1 MKVLKIS
8 AVVMSAALVLSGCNM
23 SNTAKGG
30 IIGGGSG
37 AVLGGLIGKAAGN
50 TGVGA
55 VIGAAVGTGAGILI
69 GNRMDKVK
77 KQAETVENAKVEEVK
92 DNNGLSAV
100 KCTFDSGI
108 LFNTG
113 KSELSSAAKSSLNDF
128 AQNVLN
134 KNTDVDVAIQGY
146 TDNQGWKNSTAEQSA
161 SKNLDLSRQRAQ
173 AVEAYLK
180 SCGVDGKQ
188 IKKTEGFG
196 EQNPVQDNSTAA
208 GRQQNRRVEIY
219 MYASQ
224 QMIKSAQEGTLQ

>member
-1 MKVLKIS
+1 MKIS
-8 AVVMSAALVLSGCNM
+8 AIVMSAALILSGCNM

-30 IIGGGSG
+30 LIGGGSG
-37 AVLGGLIGKAAGN
+37 TVLGGLIGKAAGN

-55 VIGAAVGTGAGILI
+55 IIGAAVGTGAGILI
-69 GNRMDKVK
+69 GNKMDKVK
-77 KQAETVENAKVEEVK
+77 KQAETVENAKVEEVT

-108 LFNTG
+108 LFKTG
-113 KSELSSAAKSSLNDF
+113 KADLSSAAKSSLNDF

-134 KNTDVDVAIQGY
+134 KNTDVDVQIQGY
-146 TDNQGWKNSTAEQSA
+146 TDNQGWKNSTAEQSTE
-161 SKNLDLSRQRAQ
+161 KNLDLSRQRAQ

-180 SCGVDGKQ
+180 SCGVSGKQ

-196 EQNPVQDNSTAA
+196 EQNPVSDNTTEA

-219 MYASQ
+219 MYASSE
-224 QMIKSAQEGTLQ
+224 MITAAQEGTLQ